1 MDQTTPQAWRAR
13 EIGTLL
19 WRRHPKNHLV
29 ATYRADRGEAVED
42 FCTDLAPI
50 LYGYAVANR
59 SRSMHESFTMAWWN
73 YAALRDTEGSI
84 YVLAN
89 LDYPDG
95 GVLLDALE
103 QLEEIILEVDRIC
116 GGCGQEMDE
125 GSRVIAVQVHVTE
138 LRDPRTSTPGEKPD
152 YFRGQVCSP
161 ACLAIWA
168 ELWPALNTSPQPT

>member
-19 WRRHPKNHLV
+19 WQRHPNNHLV
-29 ATYRADRGEAVED
+29 TSYRASRGEAVED

-50 LYGYAVANR
+50 LYGYLVADR
-59 SRSMHESFTMAWWN
+59 SRLMHPSFTTAWWD
-73 YAALRDTEGSI
+73 YVAMRDFEGSI

-89 LDYPDG
+89 LDYPDN

-116 GGCGQEMDE
+116 GGCRQEMDE
-125 GSRVIAVQVHVTE
+125 GSSVIAVRAHVSE
-138 LRDPRTSTPGEKPD
+138 LRDPRTSAPGEKPD
-152 YFRGQVCSP
+152 YLRGQVCSP
-161 ACLAIWA
+161 TCLAIWA
-168 ELWPALNTSPQPT
+168 ERWPALNTATQSA